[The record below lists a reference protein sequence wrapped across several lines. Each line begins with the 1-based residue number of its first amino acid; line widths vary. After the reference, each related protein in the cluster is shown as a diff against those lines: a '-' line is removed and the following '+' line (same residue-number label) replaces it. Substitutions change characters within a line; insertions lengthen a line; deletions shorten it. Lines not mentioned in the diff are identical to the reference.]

1 MAVEQEW
8 HGTDEMLHTIQ
19 SFTCSMYC
27 LNSTAK
33 EFNTLS
39 YEMFRA
45 KKCDFSSGQL
55 PPCKDS
61 LKQHTYRANYQT
73 AIWRKGLQNS

>member
-1 MAVEQEW
+1 MALGQDLHV
-8 HGTDEMLHTIQ
+8 TDEMLHTIQ

-27 LNSTAK
+27 LNTTAK
-33 EFNTLS
+33 EFNTLR

-61 LKQHTYRANYQT
+61 LEQHRYRANYQT

>member
-1 MAVEQEW
+1 MALGQDW
-8 HGTDEMLHTIQ
+8 HVTNEMLNTIQ
-19 SFTCSMYC
+19 SITCSMYC
-27 LNSTAK
+27 LNTTAK
-33 EFNTLS
+33 EFNTLR

-61 LKQHTYRANYQT
+61 LEQHRYCANYQT